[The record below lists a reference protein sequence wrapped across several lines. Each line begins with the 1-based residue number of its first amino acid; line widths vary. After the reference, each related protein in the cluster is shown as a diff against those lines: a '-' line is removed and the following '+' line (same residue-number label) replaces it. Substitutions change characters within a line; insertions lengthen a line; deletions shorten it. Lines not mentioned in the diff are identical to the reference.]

1 MRLFKLSLPRAA
13 GRIDELRGSVRS
25 GQSLGKTLNR
35 FPARIRR
42 AADLDR
48 FETDAFHAA
57 KSPAIHGADM
67 QPLAVRPRRQAPRHV
82 AQGNQVF
89 NGRVNHDPFAA
100 DLEPT

>member
-42 AADLDR
+42 AADCHR
-48 FETDAFHAA
+48 FKPDAPHAA
-57 KSPAIHGADM
+57 AAWMDP
-67 QPLAVRPRRQAPRHV
+67 
-82 AQGNQVF
+82 NQTT
-89 NGRVNHDPFAA
+89 NRLLMKYAG
-100 DLEPT
+100 